1 MPRDKQHLI
10 LNTENIAPSLFKGTG
25 RGKQVIP
32 NIGDRPSHSRHLS
45 EEIQQIKVRHPEG
58 AVYTIKFNGNVETG
72 LFFENLEQPGSGMEL
87 LSIKEKDGKVVSAN
101 VSVES
106 QKAFNKLQ
114 KALLKYA
121 QSVPGSKTLSYI
133 GSIGA
138 ITDDIKIVDLFMDD
152 VRLLPEDND
161 EHWWELWLDKK
172 QANVIENFVQSAN
185 DNGIIFNSKYID
197 FPDRYVFLCK
207 VSTIDLNNF
216 LNNCNV
222 IITEIHL
229 AKTINFPI
237 TDLSQKGQDEIEIEL
252 KNKTVYP
259 NNDANIRITILDNGL
274 IVRHDLL
281 DPLIVRNIKAVDAFA
296 DNPTNDHTTSM
307 GSLVAFGD
315 IAQAIA
321 LPSIT
326 IPYKMESVQIFDLY
340 NQIQDRELWGAIT
353 ELSVQKTNSNPD
365 IVNAY
370 VMAASADNLSEEF
383 GKPTSW
389 SAKIDDIIFKH
400 NKLFAISVGNI
411 NRIIRADEYD
421 EYQKDSCV
429 EDPAQSWNAL
439 SIGAYTNL
447 ADQNLCVAN
456 GSVPYAQAGDL
467 SPYSRTSVRF
477 GKQWPIK
484 PEVVFEGG
492 NRIIAPDARVYNGDM
507 FELVTCSSTVNNP
520 SFCGFCMT
528 SAATGMAGQFI
539 GNLIA
544 KHPIYWPE
552 TIRGLIVNSADW
564 TDTMLAKRLPEP
576 HTKEQLTN
584 LIRMCGY
591 GVPDLEKAIY
601 SANNALTLIAEKEF
615 QVYDY
620 KRDENGVIPRL
631 IRTQEFKNDKVC
643 QILMIPMPWPAELF
657 QSDELRDRK
666 IKVKITLSYFVD
678 PNPSSRGYGRKFSYQ
693 SHNLRFDLQMPTET
707 EAEFMNRIN
716 ANIEE
721 ESDERDDATRRP
733 RDDRWTFGKR
743 SPMRTSGSIHQD
755 VLTTNGA
762 ELANMKNIA
771 IYSVGGWWRDSK
783 KIRPENTKTRFSLIV
798 SIDAGNIDVDL
809 YTPIKNIIQI
819 ENVVEV
825 RA

>member
-10 LNTENIAPSLFKGTG
+10 LNTDNIVPSLFKGTG

-32 NIGDRPSHSRHLS
+32 DVGSRVIHGQRLS
-45 EEIQQIKVRHPEG
+45 DDLRLIKNRHPENS
-58 AVYTIKFNGNVETG
+58 VYTIKFNGNVDTG
-72 LFFENLEQPGSGMEL
+72 LFFENLNQPGSGMEL

-106 QKAFNKLQ
+106 RKAFNKLQ
-114 KALLKYA
+114 RAVQKYSESA
-121 QSVPGSKTLSYI
+121 PDSKTLPYVGSI
-133 GSIGA
+133 GSI
-138 ITDDIKIVDLFMDD
+138 TDEIKIADLFMDD
-152 VRLLPEDND
+152 IRLLPHDD
-161 EHWWELWLDKK
+161 EKHWWELWIDKK
-172 QANVIENFVQSAN
+172 QDDVLENFIQNAEEQRLV
-185 DNGIIFNSKYID
+185 FNRNYIE
-197 FPDRYVFLCK
+197 FPDRYVFISK
-207 VSTIDLNNF
+207 ASVTELNTF
-216 LNNCNV
+216 VDNCTA

-229 AKTINFPI
+229 AKTINPPI
-237 TDLSQKGQDEIEIEL
+237 TGQSQDAQEDIVTDLIR
-252 KNKTVYP
+252 KTTYP
-259 NNDANIRITILDNGL
+259 DDTTKIRMTILDEGL
-274 IVRHDLL
+274 IVRHPLL
-281 DPLIVRNIKAVDAFA
+281 DSLILRNIKATDVFGDH
-296 DNPTNDHTTSM
+296 PTNVHTTSM

-315 IAQAIA
+315 ISQAIA

-326 IPYKMESVQIFDLY
+326 IPYKMESVQIVDPY
-340 NQIQDRELWGAIT
+340 NQIEDRELWGAIT
-353 ELSVQKTNSNPD
+353 ELSVQKTNSDPD

-389 SAKIDDIIFKH
+389 SAKIDDIIFKY

-411 NRIIRADEYD
+411 DGIVKADEYD
-421 EYQKDSCV
+421 EYQRNSCI

-439 SIGAYTNL
+439 SIGAYTDL

-467 SPYSRTSVRF
+467 SPYSRTSIKF
-477 GKQWPIK
+477 EKQWPVK

-492 NRIIAPDARVYNGDM
+492 NRIIDQDSYVYNGDM
-507 FELVTCSSTVNNP
+507 FELVTCSSTINNP
-520 SFCGFCMT
+520 SFCGLSMT

-544 KHPIYWPE
+544 KHPTYWPE

-620 KRDENGVIPRL
+620 KRDANGVIPRL

-657 QSDELRDRK
+657 QSNELRDK
-666 IKVKITLSYFVD
+666 EIKVKITLSYFVD
-678 PNPSSRGYGRKFSYQ
+678 SNPSSRGYGRKFSYQ

-716 ANIEE
+716 ANIKE
-721 ESDERDDATRRP
+721 ESDERDDAARRP
-733 RDDRWTFGKR
+733 RDDRWTFGKK

-755 VLTTNGA
+755 VLTTSGA